1 MHRLPP
7 AASNFPELLA
17 RMGLLS
23 RASASQLNAEYPRD
37 LWENTPGLWDP
48 DVGPLATGQQPTGQA
63 TGFVVQRA
71 ERPTP
76 ESMHSVPE
84 RASRPSG
91 GWEWQQRAQALGSIA
106 RAMTE
111 PMLDLLAEWSRRDLD
126 AGDDLEVGWWASRG
140 LGSAMPRGKMP
151 SKFEVERRLP
161 DVRATHS
168 AEALS
173 RRTVFVRSL
182 DRCAVEFHR
191 HLGDPQP
198 LWGPDCFAV
207 VFETAIHILFGLAET
222 HCAISIELFLRNR
235 GEWPEATLGPTHLEE
250 PWLSQRQGY
259 QRYIADG
266 ERMLRNYTYV
276 LLTQLPGDIVSAA
289 EAAGE

>member
-23 RASASQLNAEYPRD
+23 RSSASELNAEYPRD

-48 DVGPLATGQQPTGQA
+48 DVGPLAKGQRPTGQQPTG
-63 TGFVVQRA
+63 FVVRRAQSRDSGDTPSGSWDWHQRA
-71 ERPTP
+71 
-76 ESMHSVPE
+76 
-84 RASRPSG
+84 RALAG
-91 GWEWQQRAQALGSIA
+91 IA
-106 RAMTE
+106 RAMVE

-126 AGDDLEVGWWASRG
+126 AGDDLEVGWWASGG
-140 LGSAMPRGKMP
+140 LDSAMPRGKMP

-168 AEALS
+168 ASALS
-173 RRTVFVRSL
+173 RHTIFVRHL

-198 LWGPDCFAV
+198 LWGADCFAV
-207 VFETAIHILFGLAET
+207 LFETAINILFGLAET
-222 HCAISIELFLRNR
+222 RCAISIELFLRNR

-250 PWLSQRQGY
+250 PWLSQRQSY
-259 QRYIADG
+259 QSYIADG

-289 EAAGE
+289 EAAGDPAG